1 MKNLFFLML
10 LSGCLW
16 MFNGC
21 SDDDE
26 KVETNA
32 EKAIGKWIATEIN
45 GETPLTDS
53 LFCMEFRTDKVE
65 MYAIGSRIDEHNSK
79 WTEGDDYTYSI
90 NNDIITIDG
99 KDTDGKTIHV
109 EMKIHTLTST
119 QLKYSVNSYT
129 YDGVSIPDTKIYTCK
144 KADVDYSSKIV
155 GVWHGKC
162 TSANTTDTTNHY
174 WEYFADGK
182 YNYYYTNANGGWVKK
197 SDNEGKYFL
206 YGDLFV
212 SNYMNDFVAGTQG
225 WNYECWNISI
235 IDNNKMKWT
244 GKRADKTVVYE
255 MERAIAPPSNASNR

>member
-1 MKNLFFLML
+1 MKNLFFITL

-16 MFNGC
+16 MFNAC
-21 SDDDE
+21 SDDE

-45 GETPLTDS
+45 GEAPMTDS
-53 LFCMEFRTDKVE
+53 LFCMEFRTNKVE
-65 MYAIGSRIDEHNSK
+65 MYASGSRIDEHNSK

-90 NNDIITIDG
+90 NNDIITING
-99 KDTDGKTIHV
+99 KDNSGKAVHV

-129 YDGVSIPDTKIYTCK
+129 YDGVSIPDSKIYTCK
-144 KADVDYSSKIV
+144 KADVDYSNKIV
-155 GVWHGKC
+155 GVWYGKC

-174 WEYFADGK
+174 WEYLADGK
-182 YNYYYTNANGGWVKK
+182 YNYYYTNANGVWAKK

-206 YGDLFV
+206 YGNLFV

-225 WNYECWNISI
+225 WNYECWTISI
-235 IDNNKMKWT
+235 TDNNNMKWT
-244 GKRADKTVVYE
+244 GKRIGKTVVYE
-255 MERAIAPPSNASNR
+255 MKRANAAPNIVPAG